1 MDYKK
6 IYNNIID
13 NRKSNPIS
21 TNVYSEI
28 HHILPRSL
36 GGDDSSDNL
45 IRLSAREHFI
55 CHALL
60 AEMFERYSFEWY
72 KMNHAFMLMRA
83 STSKQERYFNS
94 RLYELK
100 RNDFSKTMS
109 KAQSGTKN
117 SQFGKKWIT
126 DGICNTRINNDTE
139 IPYGWV
145 LGRTLKKK
153 EKIKIDNNIYY
164 LDKIINLQMQRKL
177 FNIFGRTD
185 VKSIHELLHEM
196 YINKSM
202 STNDIA
208 KLYNTNNES
217 VRNYLKF
224 FNIKLRTLSE
234 SINLFNKNAS

>member
-6 IYNNIID
+6 IYEQII
-13 NRKSNPIS
+13 NARKLTPIRDDEYGE
-21 TNVYSEI
+21 V
-28 HHILPRSL
+28 HHIIPKSL
-36 GGDDSSDNL
+36 GGSDDIDNL
-45 IRLSAREHFI
+45 IKLSAREHFI

-60 AEMFERYSFEWY
+60 AEIYQPNSYEWY
-72 KMNHAFMLMRA
+72 KMNHAFMMMKM
-83 STSKQERYFNS
+83 SSINHNRYFNS

-100 RNDFSKTMS
+100 RKDFSRTMS
-109 KAQSGTKN
+109 NAQSGTKN

-126 DGICNTRINNDTE
+126 NGDCNTRINNDTE
-139 IPYGWV
+139 IPYGWE

-153 EKIKIDNNIYY
+153 EKIDNNIYY

-177 FNIFGRTD
+177 FSIFGLTD
-185 VKSIHELLHEM
+185 VKLIHELLHEM

-217 VRNYLKF
+217 IRNYLKF
-224 FNIKLRTLSE
+224 FDIKLRSLSE
-234 SINLFNKNAS
+234 SIKLFNKNTS